1 MDINIKA
8 VFDRVASDVKVD
20 EKLVDRLSRYE
31 TEFTHRNGRTARM
44 NSNGTAYVLK
54 GKNEDLPEFINGNNI
69 EHVIKSPL
77 PQPSIWKTLF
87 ITGGRKDKI
96 SKGDIAGLFFK
107 QGKLKHDQL
116 GIIEIKQEFSYAA
129 VHASII
135 KTLLPLVDNSKLKN
149 KKVKIS
155 VL

>member
-1 MDINIKA
+1 
-8 VFDRVASDVKVD
+8 
-20 EKLVDRLSRYE
+20 
-31 TEFTHRNGRTARM
+31 M
-44 NSNGTAYVLK
+44 NSNGTAYVIK

-69 EHVIKSPL
+69 EKVIKSPL
-77 PQPSIWKTLF
+77 PLPSIWKTLF

-129 VHASII
+129 VHASTI
-135 KTLLPLVDNSKLKN
+135 KTLLPLVDNCKLKN
-149 KKVKIS
+149 KKVKITE
-155 VL
+155 L